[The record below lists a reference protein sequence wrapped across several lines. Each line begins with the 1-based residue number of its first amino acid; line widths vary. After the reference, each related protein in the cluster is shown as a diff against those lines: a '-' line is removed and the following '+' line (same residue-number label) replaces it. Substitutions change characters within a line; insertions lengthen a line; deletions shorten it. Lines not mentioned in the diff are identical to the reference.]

1 MPFIIDARNMGGG
14 SIGSAAGGDTSTG
27 TRNNVTLAAPWDENK
42 EYLKGDLATNHGDL
56 YQAQKSVPAGVQIS
70 DEDYWALVVAGD
82 KSKETEQLRKD
93 IGSLGDLETEAKE
106 NLVAAVN
113 EVAERQA
120 DYEQND
126 ETKPD
131 FIKGRTHWIEENIE
145 ELYSNDSL
153 NVASIEE
160 WNFDTGIPELGCNKE
175 IIYEIEWD
183 GTLYK
188 CVCNSYTYYGRK
200 WYWYGNGSLGAPYS
214 DFSTDSGEPFLITD
228 TGSLISNQ
236 IGTHSISIKSFSTVY
251 HTLDPAYLSN
261 VESALSENSQKI
273 LNASYNDFI
282 FKQNVSYV
290 RDNELAQKEL
300 VNSKYYSSLNFTKHS
315 IFAIITPKDSTYR
328 DNTGTLYLKCKT
340 SGSNTVNITPIKTD
354 GSSVTVDDLPTGC
367 AILGKGFADEL
378 YLLNPKENTRGTDYE
393 KLTNLP
399 QINGVELL
407 GNKTSKELG
416 IESGTDISLGLTS
429 AAVGQ
434 IIKVKAVDESG
445 KPTEWEAVDMP
456 SGESS
461 FPKFEKLLTHTITE
475 EEIAANPAAFMWNTT
490 QIPNLNDF
498 NVFTLTIRNPDNT
511 TKITFT
517 KWVKL
522 KINNVLMGNICG
534 TSQGESYR
542 YSISANRLYGFW
554 VSDNMYNPNN
564 DDGDVLTPPYL
575 RGGFD
580 SNLAASE
587 AVTSIGFTSYVGD
600 YGLTAGIVVEIWG
613 AK

>member
-1 MPFIIDARNMGGG
+1 MPFIIDARNMGSG

-42 EYLKGDLATNHGDL
+42 EYLKGDLATNNGDL

-70 DEDYWALVVAGD
+70 DADYWALVVVGD

-113 EVAERQA
+113 EVAECQA

-175 IIYEIEWD
+175 IIYEIEWN

-188 CVCNSYTYYGRK
+188 CVCNSYTYYGRT

-328 DNTGTLYLKCKT
+328 DKTGTLYLKCKT

-354 GSSVTVDDLPTGC
+354 GSSITVDDLPTGC

-429 AAVGQ
+429 ASVGQ

-445 KPTEWEAVDMP
+445 KPTAWEAAEEKTLKWIKVHESTLTENTNIISVGADESGKELQEYNPIGIALVVSTPADATQTNNNGQVWAYPQKDMGDNAIRII
-456 SGESS
+456 S
-461 FPKFEKLLTHTITE
+461 T
-475 EEIAANPAAFMWNTT
+475 IAAWKTVNRDSIWIWQGGSTALAYNGNNNGASPAYKVNNYAMNGVYAY
-490 QIPNLNDF
+490 IPD
-498 NVFTLTIRNPDNT
+498 
-511 TKITFT
+511 TKDHFPVGST
-517 KWVKL
+517 
-522 KINNVLMGNICG
+522 VL
-534 TSQGESYR
+534 
-542 YSISANRLYGFW
+542 
-554 VSDNMYNPNN
+554 VS
-564 DDGDVLTPPYL
+564 VLT
-575 RGGFD
+575 
-580 SNLAASE
+580 E
-587 AVTSIGFTSYVGD
+587 M
-600 YGLTAGIVVEIWG
+600 
-613 AK
+613 

>member
-1 MPFIIDARNMGGG
+1 MTQKERIIQYILHTPCNNNRQILESLLLNLETGEYYFDLIKDEGAWEDKSYSKYSAVYDENGNIYIAITDVSAGTPLSDQSHWVAIMKDAG
-14 SIGSAAGGDTSTG
+14 SI
-27 TRNNVTLAAPWDENK
+27 
-42 EYLKGDLATNHGDL
+42 
-56 YQAQKSVPAGVQIS
+56 QS
-70 DEDYWALVVAGD
+70 DW
-82 KSKETEQLRKD
+82 
-93 IGSLGDLETEAKE
+93 
-106 NLVAAVN
+106 N
-113 EVAERQA
+113 
-120 DYEQND
+120 QND
-126 ETKPD
+126 DTKKD
-131 FIKGRTHWIEENIE
+131 YVKGRTHWIEENIE
-145 ELYSNDSL
+145 ELYSNASL

-175 IIYEIEWD
+175 IIYEIEWN

-188 CVCNSYTYYGRK
+188 CVCNSYTYYGRT

-214 DFSTDSGEPFLITD
+214 EFSTDSGEPFLITD
-228 TGSLISNQ
+228 TGGLISNQ

-282 FKQNVSYV
+282 FKKNVSYV

-328 DNTGTLYLKCKT
+328 DKTGTLYLKCKT

-354 GSSVTVDDLPTGC
+354 GSSITVDDLPTGC

-407 GNKTSKELG
+407 GNKTSKNS
-416 IESGTDISLGLTS
+416 IAASGTDISLGLTS

-434 IIKVKAVDESG
+434 IIKVKAVDGSG

-522 KINNVLMGNICG
+522 KINNVFMGNICS
-534 TSQGESYR
+534 TSQGEGYK

-564 DDGDVLTPPYL
+564 DDTNVLTPPYS
-575 RGGFD
+575 RHGFD
-580 SNLAASE
+580 SNIAASE
-587 AVTSIGFTSYVGD
+587 AVTSIGFTSYNTD

>member
-1 MPFIIDARNMGGG
+1 MAVT
-14 SIGSAAGGDTSTG
+14 IGSVTEGNANAEEIK
-27 TRNNVTLAAPWDENK
+27 NNSPDSELYENNK
-42 EYLKGDLATNHGDL
+42 KYL
-56 YQAQKSVPAGVQIS
+56 Q
-70 DEDYWALVVAGD
+70 
-82 KSKETEQLRKD
+82 
-93 IGSLGDLETEAKE
+93 GSLVKFNDKIYLAKRNVPSDVDLDNPYYWEIFMDAADSKRVDELFEKTGNLDELETESKD
-106 NLVAAVN
+106 NLVAAIN
-113 EVAERQA
+113 EVAECQA

-175 IIYEIEWD
+175 IIYEIEWN

-188 CVCNSYTYYGRK
+188 CVCNSHTYYGRT

-328 DNTGTLYLKCKT
+328 DNTGPLYLKCKT

-354 GSSVTVDDLPTGC
+354 GSSITVDDLPTGC

-429 AAVGQ
+429 ASVGQ
-434 IIKVKAVDESG
+434 TIKVKAVDDTGKPTAWEAAEEKTLKWIKVHESTLTENTNIISVGADESG
-445 KPTEWEAVDMP
+445 KELQEYNPIGIALVVSTPADATQTNNNGQVWAYPQKDMGDNAIRII
-456 SGESS
+456 S
-461 FPKFEKLLTHTITE
+461 T
-475 EEIAANPAAFMWNTT
+475 IAAWKTVNRDSIWIWQGGSTALAYNGNNNGASPAYKVNNYAMNGVYAY
-490 QIPNLNDF
+490 IPD
-498 NVFTLTIRNPDNT
+498 
-511 TKITFT
+511 TKDHFPVGST
-517 KWVKL
+517 
-522 KINNVLMGNICG
+522 VL
-534 TSQGESYR
+534 
-542 YSISANRLYGFW
+542 
-554 VSDNMYNPNN
+554 VS
-564 DDGDVLTPPYL
+564 VLT
-575 RGGFD
+575 
-580 SNLAASE
+580 E
-587 AVTSIGFTSYVGD
+587 M
-600 YGLTAGIVVEIWG
+600 
-613 AK
+613 

>member
-1 MPFIIDARNMGGG
+1 MLEL
-14 SIGSAAGGDTSTG
+14 IGVDGLTQWDVGRQVNVDKDVDMVHFSNRSYGYSKNVKVTDGVADVPDMFLTSCAPLRVWAYVGDFEKGYTKIEKIYEVKPKNRPEDYIYTTEDVKTWEKLQS
-27 TRNNVTLAAPWDENK
+27 EI
-42 EYLKGDLATNHGDL
+42 GDLA
-56 YQAQKSVPAGVQIS
+56 
-70 DEDYWALVVAGD
+70 
-82 KSKETEQLRKD
+82 
-93 IGSLGDLETEAKE
+93 DLETEAKE

-113 EVAERQA
+113 EVAKCQA

-175 IIYEIEWD
+175 IIYEIEWN

-188 CVCNSYTYYGRK
+188 CVCNSYTYYGRT

-214 DFSTDSGEPFLITD
+214 EFSTDSGEPFLITD

-354 GSSVTVDDLPTGC
+354 GSSITVDDLPTGC

-429 AAVGQ
+429 ASVGQ

-445 KPTEWEAVDMP
+445 KPTAWEAVDIP
-456 SGESS
+456 S
-461 FPKFEKLLTHTITE
+461 
-475 EEIAANPAAFMWNTT
+475 
-490 QIPNLNDF
+490 
-498 NVFTLTIRNPDNT
+498 
-511 TKITFT
+511 
-517 KWVKL
+517 
-522 KINNVLMGNICG
+522 
-534 TSQGESYR
+534 
-542 YSISANRLYGFW
+542 
-554 VSDNMYNPNN
+554 
-564 DDGDVLTPPYL
+564 
-575 RGGFD
+575 
-580 SNLAASE
+580 
-587 AVTSIGFTSYVGD
+587 AVTDDHINSLID
-600 YGLTAGIVVEIWG
+600 
-613 AK
+613 AKLRTFQAP

>member
-1 MPFIIDARNMGGG
+1 MKDAG
-14 SIGSAAGGDTSTG
+14 SI
-27 TRNNVTLAAPWDENK
+27 
-42 EYLKGDLATNHGDL
+42 
-56 YQAQKSVPAGVQIS
+56 QS
-70 DEDYWALVVAGD
+70 DW
-82 KSKETEQLRKD
+82 
-93 IGSLGDLETEAKE
+93 
-106 NLVAAVN
+106 N
-113 EVAERQA
+113 
-120 DYEQND
+120 QND
-126 ETKPD
+126 ETKKD
-131 FIKGRTHWIEENIE
+131 YIKNRTHWVEENIE

-160 WNFDTGIPELGCNKE
+160 WNVDTGIPELGCNKE
-175 IIYEIEWD
+175 IIYEIEWN

-188 CVCNSYTYYGRK
+188 CVCNSYTYYGRT

-214 DFSTDSGEPFLITD
+214 EFSTDSGEPFLITD

-251 HTLDPAYLSN
+251 HTLDPAYLTN
-261 VESALSENSQKI
+261 VESALSENPQKI

-475 EEIAANPAAFMWNTT
+475 EEIAANPVAFMWNTT

-498 NVFTLTIRNPDNT
+498 NVFTLTIRNPDDT

-517 KWVKL
+517 KWVRL

-587 AVTSIGFTSYVGD
+587 AVTPIGLTSYGGD

>member
-1 MPFIIDARNMGGG
+1 MKDAG
-14 SIGSAAGGDTSTG
+14 SI
-27 TRNNVTLAAPWDENK
+27 
-42 EYLKGDLATNHGDL
+42 
-56 YQAQKSVPAGVQIS
+56 QS
-70 DEDYWALVVAGD
+70 DW
-82 KSKETEQLRKD
+82 
-93 IGSLGDLETEAKE
+93 
-106 NLVAAVN
+106 N
-113 EVAERQA
+113 
-120 DYEQND
+120 QND
-126 ETKPD
+126 ETKKD
-131 FIKGRTHWIEENIE
+131 YIKNRTHWVEENIE

-160 WNFDTGIPELGCNKE
+160 WNVDTGIPELGCNKE
-175 IIYEIEWD
+175 IIYEIEWN

-188 CVCNSYTYYGRK
+188 CVCNSYTYYGRT

-214 DFSTDSGEPFLITD
+214 EFSTDSGEPFLITD

-429 AAVGQ
+429 ASVGQ
-434 IIKVKAVDESG
+434 IIKVKAIDESG
-445 KPTEWEAVDMP
+445 KPTEWEAADMSKGGETWEKISDVSLTQDVSSYILASFGTYRKIKIIMERDAYV
-456 SGESS
+456 SGLSKNVWVRSS
-461 FPKFEKLLTHTITE
+461 LPGVNNFYTVGYLTSEYGYIKWEANVEVNNAFISGHI
-475 EEIAANPAAFMWNTT
+475 IASNNPNA
-490 QIPNLNDF
+490 
-498 NVFTLTIRNPDNT
+498 
-511 TKITFT
+511 
-517 KWVKL
+517 
-522 KINNVLMGNICG
+522 
-534 TSQGESYR
+534 
-542 YSISANRLYGFW
+542 SANLSWKVSKELGDTA
-554 VSDNMYNPNN
+554 VSDLSLRL
-564 DDGDVLTPPYL
+564 DFTDVSVIQDGDSV
-575 RGGFD
+575 
-580 SNLAASE
+580 S
-587 AVTSIGFTSYVGD
+587 V
-600 YGLTAGIVVEIWG
+600 WG
-613 AK
+613 VRW

>member
-1 MPFIIDARNMGGG
+1 MTQKERIIQYVLN
-14 SIGSAAGGDTSTG
+14 TPC
-27 TRNNVTLAAPWDENK
+27 NNNRQILEGLLSDI
-42 EYLKGDLATNHGDL
+42 DLQPDW
-56 YQAQKSVPAGVQIS
+56 S
-70 DEDYWALVVAGD
+70 
-82 KSKETEQLRKD
+82 
-93 IGSLGDLETEAKE
+93 
-106 NLVAAVN
+106 
-113 EVAERQA
+113 
-120 DYEQND
+120 QND
-126 ETKPD
+126 ETKKD
-131 FIKGRTHWIEENIE
+131 YIKNRTHWVEENIE

-153 NVASIEE
+153 NVVSIEE

-175 IIYEIEWD
+175 IIYEIEWN

-188 CVCNSYTYYGRK
+188 CVCNSYTYYGRT

-328 DNTGTLYLKCKT
+328 DKTGTLYLKCKT

-354 GSSVTVDDLPTGC
+354 GSSITVDDLPTGC

-445 KPTEWEAVDMP
+445 KPTEWEAVDIP
-456 SGESS
+456 S
-461 FPKFEKLLTHTITE
+461 
-475 EEIAANPAAFMWNTT
+475 
-490 QIPNLNDF
+490 
-498 NVFTLTIRNPDNT
+498 
-511 TKITFT
+511 
-517 KWVKL
+517 
-522 KINNVLMGNICG
+522 
-534 TSQGESYR
+534 
-542 YSISANRLYGFW
+542 
-554 VSDNMYNPNN
+554 
-564 DDGDVLTPPYL
+564 
-575 RGGFD
+575 
-580 SNLAASE
+580 
-587 AVTSIGFTSYVGD
+587 AVTDEHINSLID
-600 YGLTAGIVVEIWG
+600 AKLG
-613 AK
+613 AIKNGS